1 MGYQNQPK
9 IVVLG
14 GGTGMP
20 VLLKGLKEYSID
32 LSTIVTVSDDGGST
46 GKIRAEMD
54 IPAPGDIRNVIA
66 ALSDVDPELKEL
78 FQYRFQIDNRLL
90 GHSLGNLVLT
100 AMNSLTGDF
109 YSAVDKVSELFHVKG
124 SIFPIVNKSI
134 VLHAEMTDGT
144 IVSGESNIPV
154 KHKRIKRI
162 FITPDELEPNPKVVK
177 AILDADLI
185 VISPGSLYTSILPN
199 MIIGGVA
206 DAINHTKAKVVYVS
220 NMMTQ
225 FGETEGYTATDHVEA
240 IYNHIGN
247 DTIDTLIVHDKPI
260 HHDIL
265 APYQKEHSLPVKY
278 DRDRLHLFDIEV
290 LEEDIV
296 EYSNGMIRH
305 NTERLSEML
314 YEMAYTRMKK

>member
-1 MGYQNQPK
+1 MAKRREPK

-20 VLLKGLKEYSID
+20 VLLKGLKKFPID

-46 GKIRAEMD
+46 GKIRKEID

-66 ALSDVDPELKEL
+66 ALSNVDAELKEL
-78 FQYRFQIDNRLL
+78 FQYRFQTETTLL
-90 GHSLGNLVLT
+90 GHSLGNLVLA

-154 KHKRIKRI
+154 KHKQIKRI
-162 FITPDELEPNPKVVK
+162 FITPNEIEPNPKVVK
-177 AILDADLI
+177 AILEADLV

-199 MIIGGVA
+199 MIIGGV
-206 DAINHTKAKVVYVS
+206 TK
-220 NMMTQ
+220 
-225 FGETEGYTATDHVEA
+225 
-240 IYNHIGN
+240 
-247 DTIDTLIVHDKPI
+247 
-260 HHDIL
+260 
-265 APYQKEHSLPVKY
+265 
-278 DRDRLHLFDIEV
+278 
-290 LEEDIV
+290 
-296 EYSNGMIRH
+296 
-305 NTERLSEML
+305 
-314 YEMAYTRMKK
+314 